1 MPKVLDITELTVKLR
16 NSWGSHGL
24 NVSAEEDKE
33 NNLNRGI
40 STFVSGFSEVLSSV
54 L

>member
-16 NSWGSHGL
+16 NSWGSYGL

-33 NNLNRGI
+33 NNLNW
-40 STFVSGFSEVLSSV
+40 ELALS
-54 L
+54 